1 MKNKKIFYARLSKT
15 GPITP
20 VTVKFTKYTSN
31 NTLAVQLICAKA
43 PWSVFATI
51 TVNLQGNPY
60 GMETRQDETRFA
72 YVDTN
77 NCPWVEEFLEEN
89 HIAEPTGIYAPSGY
103 CTYPLYQFHQDVIY
117 END

>member
-1 MKNKKIFYARLSKT
+1 MNTPKVYHCRTSKT
-15 GPITP
+15 GPTTP
-20 VTVKFTKYTSN
+20 VTVRCSRYQSN
-31 NTLAVQLICAKA
+31 NTLAVQLINAKA

-60 GMETRQDETRFA
+60 GMDSRQDDRFA

-77 NCPWVEEFLEEN
+77 NCPWVEEFLQEN

-103 CTYPLYQFHQDVIY
+103 CTYPLYEFEGSCY
-117 END
+117 YME

>member
-1 MKNKKIFYARLSKT
+1 MMLPKVFHCRTRIG
-15 GPITP
+15 GPTTP

-60 GMETRQDETRFA
+60 GMETRQDESRFA

-89 HIAEPTGIYAPSGY
+89 HIAKRTGIFAPSGF
-103 CTYPLYQFHQDVIY
+103 CTYPLYEFHQDSTW
-117 END
+117 E

>member
-1 MKNKKIFYARLSKT
+1 MHTPKIFHCRTSKT
-15 GPITP
+15 GPTTP

-43 PWSVFATI
+43 PWSPFATI

-77 NCPWVEEFLEEN
+77 NCPWVLEFLEDN

-103 CTYPLYQFHQDVIY
+103 CVYPLYEFHQDSIW
-117 END
+117 E